1 MPSSSSHPTL
11 CRNGCGFFGNTATEG
26 MCSKCHSDYGGRKAQ
41 QETRTSSSPAAASR
55 LRPSVSN
62 TVAMTRDRRV
72 LSEGEIQRERGG
84 GGGGGGGGRARCLR
98 VGGGSG

>member
-26 MCSKCHSDYGGRKAQ
+26 MCSKCHSDYEGRKAQ

-55 LRPSVSN
+55 LRPSVN
-62 TVAMTRDRRV
+62 DTVAMTRDRRI
-72 LSEGEIQRERGG
+72 LSEGEIEREREGG
-84 GGGGGGGGRARCLR
+84 EGERARCLR